1 MISMEMP
8 EYGSRK
14 VKIAL
19 VGLSL
24 ATLLAPLSGLGLL
37 ATLSGC
43 NAREAEEPLK
53 LPISLES
60 ATPIRDPA
68 PRPLSYPYESNKLL
82 PEGTG
87 KEAQAAGLINCSTER
102 IRSHLLMRCASG
114 SGVFEGLNYESASVL
129 LGPRG
134 RRMGDGAWYV
144 PKLSEVEFVDLAYT
158 GVDYLLGPLSYPP
171 SPDPGFRN
179 RYDYVL
185 ATRGWV
191 PDAQSWGSD
200 TFPRRYFKR
209 DSDHMLVIM
218 PNNGNMLL
226 SVYRSEAASVA
237 VQFSLLAEYYPDAMN
252 KIEALARRSTPR

>member
-1 MISMEMP
+1 M
-8 EYGSRK
+8 
-14 VKIAL
+14 KIAI

-24 ATLLAPLSGLGLL
+24 ATLLAPLPGLGLL
-37 ATLSGC
+37 TTLSGC
-43 NAREAEEPLK
+43 NAKEAEEPLK
-53 LPISLES
+53 VPISLES

-68 PRPLSYPYESNKLL
+68 QRLPSYPSESNKLL
-82 PEGTG
+82 PDGTG
-87 KEAQAAGLINCSTER
+87 KEARAAGLINCSTER
-102 IRSHLLMRCASG
+102 IASHLLMRCASG

-129 LGPRG
+129 LGPQG
-134 RRMGDGAWYV
+134 RRMGDGSWYV

-158 GVDYLLGPLSYPP
+158 GVEYLLGPLSYPP

-200 TFPRRYFKR
+200 TFPRRYFKH

-218 PNNGNMLL
+218 PSNGNMLL
-226 SVYRSEAASVA
+226 SVYRSEAALVA
-237 VQFSLLAEYYPDAMN
+237 VQFSLLAEYHPDAVN
-252 KIEALARRSTPR
+252 KVEALARRSAPR